1 MAGDRI
7 LVQPHGAPEGHWFEG
22 YVHIVR
28 EKEVGLRFNKS
39 FKTSQ
44 LYHVRFKLCRIN
56 FRRQHNA
63 LDENFHEDRI
73 LFPNVTHSSALSRER
88 GASKGKSRYYDH
100 NIATNPQQELAIR
113 SITRLPPGSPPFVLF
128 GPYVDSRY
136 NSSVSLKD
144 FT

>member
-1 MAGDRI
+1 MVGDRI

-39 FKTSQ
+39 FKTSR

-63 LDENFHEDRI
+63 LDEKFHEDRI
-73 LFPNVTHSSALSRER
+73 LFPNVTHPSALSRGR
-88 GASKGKSRYYDH
+88 GASKGKLCYYDH

-136 NSSVSLKD
+136 NSSISLKD
-144 FT
+144 WT